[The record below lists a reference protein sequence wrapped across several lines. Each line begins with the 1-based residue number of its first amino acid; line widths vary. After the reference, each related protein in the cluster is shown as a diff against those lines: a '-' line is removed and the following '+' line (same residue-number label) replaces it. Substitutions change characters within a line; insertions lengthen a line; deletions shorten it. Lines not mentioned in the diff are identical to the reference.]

1 MSDSEYL
8 QSTSSIVLGV
18 KFLKMNYYIFTAG
31 IISTLATIGHFAIG
45 TKDFLKPVLNSE
57 VGDIPKNVMTSL
69 FHYMSGFMVL
79 TSVIL
84 LSISMGEPLVFQNT
98 KDVVI
103 MIGIFYGTFAIIQF
117 AIALFSSITLGVVKL
132 FQWIF
137 WLLIALFALIGAY

>member
-1 MSDSEYL
+1 
-8 QSTSSIVLGV
+8 
-18 KFLKMNYYIFTAG
+18 MNYYIFTAG
-31 IISTLATIGHFAIG
+31 VISMLATIGHFAIG

-57 VGDIPKNVMTSL
+57 IDDIPKNVMVSL

-84 LSISMGEPLVFQNT
+84 LSISMGEPLIFQNT

-103 MIGIFYGTFAIIQF
+103 MIGLFYGAFAVIQF

-137 WLLIALFALIGAY
+137 WLLIAISALIGAY

>member
-1 MSDSEYL
+1 
-8 QSTSSIVLGV
+8 
-18 KFLKMNYYIFTAG
+18 MNYYIFTAG
-31 IISTLATIGHFAIG
+31 VISTLATIGHFAIG

-57 VGDIPKNVMTSL
+57 VGDIPKNVMVSL

-84 LSISMGEPLVFQNT
+84 LSISMGEHLIFQNT
-98 KDVVI
+98 KDVVV
-103 MIGIFYGTFAIIQF
+103 MIGLFYGIFAIIQF

-137 WLLIALFALIGAY
+137 WLLIALFTLIGAY

>member
-1 MSDSEYL
+1 
-8 QSTSSIVLGV
+8 
-18 KFLKMNYYIFTAG
+18 
-31 IISTLATIGHFAIG
+31 
-45 TKDFLKPVLNSE
+45 
-57 VGDIPKNVMTSL
+57 
-69 FHYMSGFMVL
+69 MSGFMVL

-84 LSISMGEPLVFQNT
+84 LSISMGEPLIFQNT

-103 MIGIFYGTFAIIQF
+103 MIGLFYGAFAVIQF

>member
-1 MSDSEYL
+1 
-8 QSTSSIVLGV
+8 
-18 KFLKMNYYIFTAG
+18 MNYYIFTAG
-31 IISTLATIGHFAIG
+31 IISTFATIGHFTIG
-45 TKDFLKPVLNSE
+45 SKDFLKPVLNSE
-57 VGDIPKNVMTSL
+57 VGDIPKNVMISL

-84 LSISMGEPLVFQNT
+84 LSISMGEPLIFQNT

-103 MIGIFYGTFAIIQF
+103 LIVLFYGIFAIIQF